1 MSTPGLESLSVVV
14 LQQNSSEL
22 VVVCVC
28 VCVLPDDPQ
37 NNRRVLDDTVVLL
50 NAGPEDTAV
59 YQCDAS
65 NGHGRLLANA
75 NIMVMSELDCSS
87 QVTR

>member
-1 MSTPGLESLSVVV
+1 MWLFSREAPLNLW
-14 LQQNSSEL
+14 
-22 VVVCVC
+22 CVC

-37 NNRRVLDDTVVLL
+37 NNRRVLDDTVVLH

-65 NGHGRLLANA
+65 NGHGRLLANI
-75 NIMVMSELDCSS
+75 NIMVMSELD
-87 QVTR
+87 